1 MAKKRAHFGQNDQ
14 IGDRFLVL
22 EAFKKYLFFAKKQ
35 AKNSKNRKKYTD
47 FKKNHR
53 FEIEKSSIFYSFLE
67 LVSFGLWGF
76 NTVLGQNRHFLT

>member
-47 FKKNHR
+47 FKK
-53 FEIEKSSIFYSFLE
+53 I
-67 LVSFGLWGF
+67 
-76 NTVLGQNRHFLT
+76 TVLKSKKVVFFTHF